1 MTDST
6 GFKLSNI
13 ADRSAVWKLRV
24 SKFTVYKRDKAA
36 TQLVTNSNEGRKV
49 GNFNKKLFDGCAP
62 VESCNAAFQ
71 ACYDLWFAR
80 TVPYLDY
87 DGERMIDSRHL
98 IDTMRE
104 FGALKEEAYLQRSAL
119 ADAWDACVAWDVARL
134 KHLGNPADY
143 PTSPIPYYH
152 LDSQLRPV
160 PSHADFRFDVP
171 EEDKRA
177 LEEQLNKAE
186 ERAKIYVMDT
196 MTAPI
201 AAFIKRAA
209 EFTGEKGQRWHDSI
223 VTNIKDIVD
232 QAKSL
237 NIVDDPNIDGFIK
250 ELDAY
255 CTGVVFNPTVLKESV
270 AHRDAA
276 KDKLAEIMKRMGA
289 YAGSI

>member
-1 MTDST
+1 MNATT

-13 ADRSAVWKLRV
+13 ADRSAVWKLRI

-36 TQLVTNSNEGRKV
+36 TQLVTNSNEGKKV
-49 GNFNKKLFDGCAP
+49 GNFNKKLFDGCPP
-62 VESCNAAFQ
+62 VERCNAAFQ
-71 ACYDLWFAR
+71 ACYDFWFSK

-87 DGERMIDSRHL
+87 DGERMIDSRVL
-98 IDTMRE
+98 IESMRE
-104 FGALKEEAYLQRSAL
+104 FGDLKEEAYKQLRQL
-119 ADAWDACVAWDVARL
+119 EHEWADCVAWDVERL
-134 KHLGNPADY
+134 KHLGNTADY
-143 PTSPIPYYH
+143 PVSPTPYYNV
-152 LDSQLRPV
+152 DSQLRPV

-171 EEDKRA
+171 EEDKLA
-177 LEEQLNKAE
+177 LEAQLNKAE
-186 ERAKIYVMDT
+186 ERAKIYVMET

-201 AAFIKRAA
+201 AAFIKRAT

-237 NIVDDPNIDGFIK
+237 NIVDDPTIDGFIK
-250 ELDAY
+250 EIDQY

-276 KDKLAEIMKRMGA
+276 KDKLAEIMKRMSA
-289 YAGSI
+289 YTGGV